1 MTDKPWLIYG
11 ANGYTGELAA
21 REAVRRG
28 HHPILAGRRRQ
39 ALEPLAAEL
48 GLESR
53 VFGLDDQMAPMAPM
67 APGGAAAALSGV
79 GAVLHCAG
87 PFVRTSAPM
96 VEACLAAGADYLDIT
111 GEIAVFEAVL
121 ARNAEA
127 RGAGRVLLPGVGF
140 DVVPSD
146 ALAARLAAALPGA
159 SELVLAFHVE
169 GGGWSAGTLK
179 TMIEALPHSGAI
191 RKDGRIVPVQLA
203 WDARKIPFGCGPR
216 WAMTIAWGDVST
228 AFHSTGIPNIRV
240 YSGVPPGRIKWL
252 RRLRPLLPLL
262 GTRAVKRALQSWVG
276 RKVTGPDQRMRA
288 EGRTYLW
295 GEAADR
301 AGNTATGTLELGE
314 GYAFTAVS
322 AVAAM
327 ERVLAGTVAAGSWT
341 PSRALGAEFVAALPG
356 VVLGEV
362 VLGKRAAA

>member
-1 MTDKPWLIYG
+1 MTENAWLIYG

-28 HHPILAGRRRQ
+28 HRPVLAGRRRE

-48 GLESR
+48 GLEAR
-53 VFGLDDQMAPMAPM
+53 VFGLDDPAR
-67 APGGAAAALSGV
+67 AAAALAGMRL
-79 GAVLHCAG
+79 VLHCAG

-96 VEACLAAGADYLDIT
+96 VDAGLAAGADYLDIT

-121 ARNAEA
+121 ARHAEA
-127 RGAGRVLLPGVGF
+127 QSAGRVLLPGVGF

-146 ALAARLAAALPGA
+146 ALAARLAAALPDA

-191 RKDGRIVPVQLA
+191 RKDGRIVPVPLA
-203 WDARKIPFGCGPR
+203 WDTRKIPFGCGPR

-228 AFHSTGIPNIRV
+228 AFHSTGIANIRV
-240 YSGVPPGRIKWL
+240 YSGVPPSRIRWL
-252 RRLRPLLPLL
+252 RRLRPLLPVL
-262 GTRAVKRALQSWVG
+262 GTRAVKRALQAWVA
-276 RKVTGPDQRMRA
+276 RTVSGPDARMRA

-295 GEAADR
+295 GEVKDR
-301 AGNTATGTLELGE
+301 AGNSATGTLELGE

-322 AVAAM
+322 AVSAV
-327 ERVLAGTVAAGSWT
+327 ERVLAGSVEPGSWT
-341 PSRALGAEFVAALPG
+341 PSRALGVEFAAGLPG
-356 VVLGEV
+356 VSLGEV
-362 VLGKRAAA
+362 VMRKSGAGAAAAG